1 MNCNCKGKIFI
12 LAFMLILFSL
22 FFIGCENIIPNS
34 PSNSG
39 TSIIPIGPT
48 SGWIIIENGAETVK
62 DCTPSLFIYSEGAD
76 YMSFSGDGVIWT
88 DWIKYNTYYDKFNI
102 ANGLNGTK
110 FGSGTRYVYV
120 RFKDKEGNLSPS
132 DEFAFDAI
140 EYEMGELFSIKIF
153 PQEVTIP
160 VNGSCLFTLHGYDLK
175 LNEVP
180 LDSSKIIWIQCSCAG
195 NLLPNTG
202 LSTTYTADSFPGEL
216 VIHAQY
222 GNLKCIAHIKVVS
235 ND

>member
-62 DCTPSLFIYSEGAD
+62 DCTPSLSVYSEGAD
-76 YMSFSGDGVIWT
+76 YMSLSGDGVIWT

-175 LNEVP
+175 LNEVL
-180 LDSSKIIWIQCSCAG
+180 LDSSKINWIQCSCAG
-195 NLLPNTG
+195 NLSPNTG
-202 LSTTYTADSFPGEL
+202 LSATYTADSFPGAL

-222 GNLKCIAHIKVVS
+222 GNLKCVTHIKVVS

>member
-1 MNCNCKGKIFI
+1 MNCKKKVFI

-22 FFIGCENIIPNS
+22 FFIGCVNIIPNS

-48 SGWIIIENGAETVK
+48 SGWIVIENDAETVK
-62 DCTPSLFIYSEGAD
+62 DCTPSLSIYSKVAD
-76 YMSFSGDGVIWT
+76 YMSFSGDGVTWT
-88 DWIKYNTYYDKFNI
+88 DWIEYNIYYDKFNI

-120 RFKDKEGNLSPS
+120 RFKDDDGNLSPS
-132 DEFAFDAI
+132 DEYAFDDI

-153 PQEVTIP
+153 PKEVAIP
-160 VNGSCLFTLHGYDLK
+160 VNGSSLFTLHGYDLK
-175 LNEVP
+175 SNEVP
-180 LDSSKIIWIQCSCAG
+180 PDSSKITWILYSCAG
-195 NLLPNTG
+195 NLSPTNG
-202 LSTTYTADSFPGEL
+202 LSATYTTDSFPTAL

-222 GNLKCIAHIKVVS
+222 GNLKCLAHIKVVS